1 VIDPTANYTG
11 LSNFTF
17 GFNFDYGSQANDVFL
32 SSQGLGDKSATWYGI
47 AAYAAYDFWKNF
59 RVALRQEWFNDVDGV
74 RTGTVDGVT
83 LFSTTATL
91 QYNIWRG
98 LYTRGEYRHDNANEP
113 VFGCRAGTCVK
124 KSQDTLS
131 VSLYYKFF

>member
-1 VIDPTANYTG
+1 MFLTSQSQDTVGGIAGGGLLPAFATG
-11 LSNFTF
+11 KKEKAQRAS
-17 GFNFDYGSQANDVFL
+17 
-32 SSQGLGDKSATWYGI
+32 WYGI
-47 AAYAAYDFWKNF
+47 AAYAAYDFLKDF

-91 QYNIWRG
+91 QYNIWKG
-98 LYTRGEYRHDNANEP
+98 LFTRGEYRHDSANEP
-113 VFGCRAGTCVK
+113 VFGCRPDTGCLK